1 MKFDLVRS
9 SRILF
14 FDLNTHFND
23 TSNTGTM
30 SQVTINGVSSNQGAF
45 DGSSSST
52 QTLRFCAHG
61 DNTLVFSDSGSFN
74 PSTSYSTAA
83 MANGTELLASTPSST
98 NPITFSILSIQCN
111 PNGCLGRSCNHWVGG
126 FAPPSRG
133 SAYQCSNLVSLFQ
146 CDCTNCCDEETAY
159 GTACVDQDEG
169 MSLLYSSMKLFLS
182 MLKHTQVRVVM
193 WMETCAL
200 FIRSI
205 LITVDTPSNFDT
217 STFSASELCCV
228 CGGGETA
235 DWAIVPSES
244 ECENIDN
251 ATNQQGRDCS
261 FYSSHPYLC
270 EVEASLLDN
279 DDFNATRDCCACG
292 GGGNPTGG
300 PENKWF
306 EKTEF
311 LIGAGVGVVIVVLV
325 IFVVCYCS
333 CRSRQK
339 RDSATLEK
347 SMELGGYDA

>member
-1 MKFDLVRS
+1 M
-9 SRILF
+9 
-14 FDLNTHFND
+14 
-23 TSNTGTM
+23 
-30 SQVTINGVSSNQGAF
+30 
-45 DGSSSST
+45 DGDM
-52 QTLRFCAHG
+52 C
-61 DNTLVFSDSGSFN
+61 SF
-74 PSTSYSTAA
+74 YSEYPDYC
-83 MANGTELLASTPSST
+83 G
-98 NPITFSILSIQCN
+98 
-111 PNGCLGRSCNHWVGG
+111 
-126 FAPPSRG
+126 
-133 SAYQCSNLVSLFQ
+133 
-146 CDCTNCCDEETAY
+146 
-159 GTACVDQDEG
+159 
-169 MSLLYSSMKLFLS
+169 YS
-182 MLKHTQVRVVM
+182 
-193 WMETCAL
+193 
-200 FIRSI
+200 
-205 LITVDTPSNFDT
+205 SNFDT

-251 ATNQQGRDCS
+251 ATNQQGRNCS

-279 DDFNATRDCCACG
+279 DDFNARRDCCACG

-300 PENKWF
+300 SENKWF

-347 SMELGGYDA
+347 SMELGGYDAS